1 MNELPRSLK
10 VVTVWSLIGVVLFL
24 AVQALQS
31 QQERSRFEV
40 SGTQLRILR
49 GPDGHYHW
57 PATLNGHA
65 VDFLIDTGATTS
77 AMPQAL
83 ARQLERRFAF
93 RRAMKRALTSAMR
106 SGAKGVKV
114 QVSGRLGGSE
124 MARVESYREG
134 RVPLH
139 TLRADIEFGTAE
151 AHTTYG
157 SIGVKVGLFK
167 GEVLPQKKRRPGT
180 R

>member
-31 QQERSRFEV
+31 QQERGRFEV

-83 ARQLERRFAF
+83 ARQLE
-93 RRAMKRALTSAMR
+93 LP
-106 SGAKGVKV
+106 V
-114 QVSGRLGGSE
+114 
-124 MARVESYREG
+124 EG
-134 RVPLH
+134 RVGSQTAGGPVSGQVV
-139 TLRADIEFGTAE
+139 RADLALQGGVRVQSMRIVALPALASPLLGMDVLGKLQWRQSDGVLSIDVA
-151 AHTTYG
+151 G
-157 SIGVKVGLFK
+157 SS
-167 GEVLPQKKRRPGT
+167 P
-180 R
+180 